1 MNLDCLI
8 CDRIQLIKKNT
19 NPYFVKELETG
30 YVVLG
35 DHQLFHGYS
44 LFLCKQHVS
53 ELHFLE
59 PIFKM
64 KFLEEM
70 SIVANAVYNW
80 VNPVKLNYEM
90 LGNSESH
97 LHWHFFP
104 RHKDDPNPTG
114 PSWLVPKEIRY
125 ADKYKPSKE
134 QLKEYKAELDSNITK
149 LQR

>member
-1 MNLDCLI
+1 MDSDCLI
-8 CDRIQLIKKNT
+8 CDRIQLIKKNS

-35 DHQLFHGYS
+35 DFQFFHGYS

-80 VNPVKLNYEM
+80 VNPLKLNYEM
-90 LGNSESH
+90 LGNSEPH

-104 RHKDDPNPTG
+104 RHKDDFDPTG

-125 ADKYKPSKE
+125 AAKYKLPEEK
-134 QLKEYKAELDSNITK
+134 LNEYKAQLNSK
-149 LQR
+149 LLVLLR